1 MQTNAGRRSNC
12 LPCYPIPGTSSL
24 PSSPCQQPLITTFVA
39 EKTKEKFTLFANAAA
54 TACGCL
60 PCSIFRFSFSFFV
73 ERKIAEY

>member
-1 MQTNAGRRSNC
+1 MKILCKQMRDDGATAYRASPFPE
-12 LPCYPIPGTSSL
+12 L
-24 PSSPCQQPLITTFVA
+24 SPCQQPLITTFVA

-60 PCSIFRFSFSFFV
+60 LRSIFRFSFSLFV